1 MGQKT
6 KSCVLEIRVRLL
18 CEFIKDCDTEI
29 LLIHITF
36 HPREQDKLV
45 TTSGNNRSSWKKFD
59 PRAFLK
65 LPIQIWSLLCLQ
77 STQSKPT
84 LSCKSP
90 LAATSMYIFMQTN
103 DFVLHRVQPDRE
115 VRREGSDNLYGFW
128 TRAIECFLAKAF
140 CKSAALL
147 ILQKGSAKTYKLSGS
162 GAEKQS
168 NGRLKREHIV
178 YWYQG
183 QLLVC

>member
-6 KSCVLEIRVRLL
+6 KSSVLEIRVRLL

-36 HPREQDKLV
+36 HPREQDRFV

-59 PRAFLK
+59 PRTFLK

-103 DFVLHRVQPDRE
+103 EQIEKSEGRVLITCMASGQELLSVFYPKHISKVLLYFLYKKE
-115 VRREGSDNLYGFW
+115 VLKH
-128 TRAIECFLAKAF
+128 TR
-140 CKSAALL
+140 
-147 ILQKGSAKTYKLSGS
+147 
-162 GAEKQS
+162 
-168 NGRLKREHIV
+168 
-178 YWYQG
+178 
-183 QLLVC
+183 